1 MITSGMIK
9 STKNQIALISDSLVS
24 CVLSPDTKTDKLAYY
39 HHDSERKNFIIYI
52 YLFKL
57 LINDNEYLSIKYNN
71 YLHTIKNKTN
81 AELDKITNIKADNEI
96 DLILKI
102 KDKIYKEPYYYN
114 IEKNEIH
121 FKDKT
126 YFDASWLITIISL
139 LLDNR
144 TSNISKDIKICYT
157 IPSKNT
163 KKLVYKEDKQDFLKK
178 FTHYTINIKYND
190 KTKEL
195 KENSILIVKNA
206 AINYLKHLKQYEHGL
221 ESDESYKIFY
231 NLLKTECR
239 KQGFELEEIKNNLLD
254 IDDKILDK
262 INSYIDDN
270 FYKYNASKQIH
281 IIENIIWQSSNDL
294 TLLEY
299 MNNSI
304 DSLVDLLS
312 VLRINKHQTYEELK
326 YYNNLKDIP
335 ILLILITSKFLL
347 TYLNSVDDTNYNLL
361 DLSKIKPEYMS
372 NICNNEELE
381 LKNKIKKLNVEVLA
395 SKKEI
400 DKLKEERKYL
410 NKESLGDDK
419 YQKELERIVS
429 NINRISIVIS
439 SNNHKISD
447 LTKLYDNIIKEREE
461 KYKNASTYSYNRSI
475 IRHICNSINGCNF
488 YMKTNIHKNL
498 LDNIIVFED
507 YEKTENSFYLEVTF
521 KELFDICN
529 PSLLNGTIDQNDL
542 PKLSE

>member
-1 MITSGMIK
+1 
-9 STKNQIALISDSLVS
+9 
-24 CVLSPDTKTDKLAYY
+24 
-39 HHDSERKNFIIYI
+39 
-52 YLFKL
+52 
-57 LINDNEYLSIKYNN
+57 
-71 YLHTIKNKTN
+71 
-81 AELDKITNIKADNEI
+81 
-96 DLILKI
+96 
-102 KDKIYKEPYYYN
+102 
-114 IEKNEIH
+114 
-121 FKDKT
+121 
-126 YFDASWLITIISL
+126 
-139 LLDNR
+139 
-144 TSNISKDIKICYT
+144 
-157 IPSKNT
+157 
-163 KKLVYKEDKQDFLKK
+163 
-178 FTHYTINIKYND
+178 
-190 KTKEL
+190 
-195 KENSILIVKNA
+195 
-206 AINYLKHLKQYEHGL
+206 
-221 ESDESYKIFY
+221 
-231 NLLKTECR
+231 
-239 KQGFELEEIKNNLLD
+239 
-254 IDDKILDK
+254 
-262 INSYIDDN
+262 
-270 FYKYNASKQIH
+270 
-281 IIENIIWQSSNDL
+281 
-294 TLLEY
+294 